1 MSGNDAREF
10 RKYMTVKQRLEAAER
25 RIDDL
30 QSQVKELEEQMSRKG
45 IRRMDDTIFNL
56 QREIYWLKQR
66 ETQRQIDDY
75 LMNYVPLSERKKQQ
89 NK

>member
-30 QSQVKELEEQMSRKG
+30 QSQVKELEEKMSRKG